1 MQPVSQYI
9 MSIVVAVSRHRKLNP
24 GANENQL
31 KASLTAMKAER
42 DAFALLARI
51 WLVAPKC

>member
-1 MQPVSQYI
+1 
-9 MSIVVAVSRHRKLNP
+9 MSIVVAVSGHRKLNP